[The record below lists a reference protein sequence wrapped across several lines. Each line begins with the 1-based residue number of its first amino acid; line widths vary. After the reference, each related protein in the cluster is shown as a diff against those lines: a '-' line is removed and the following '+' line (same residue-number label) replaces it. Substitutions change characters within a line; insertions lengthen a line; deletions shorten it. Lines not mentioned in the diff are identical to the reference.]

1 MDKDPAQQLTPRQH
15 IDRFTA
21 LHHIQM
27 QRGALQFLYWA
38 YGFLL
43 VTTMLI
49 ILFQGFRVGGFALD
63 ASFLKWLVQ
72 SLWVRSAVWPLRSM
86 ARSSVANK

>member
-1 MDKDPAQQLTPRQH
+1 MDKGPAQQLTPRQH

-63 ASFLKWLVQ
+63 ASFLKWLG
-72 SLWVRSAVWPLRSM
+72 AVTLGEVGGLAATVYGALFR
-86 ARSSVANK
+86 RK

>member
-1 MDKDPAQQLTPRQH
+1 MHKDPAEQLSPKQH

-27 QRGALQFLYWA
+27 QRGTLQLLYWA

-43 VTTMLI
+43 ATMLI
-49 ILFQGFRVGGFALD
+49 ILLQGFRIGGFNLD
-63 ASFLKWLVQ
+63 ASFL
-72 SLWVRSAVWPLRSM
+72 
-86 ARSSVANK
+86 